1 MPGEHLL
8 VIDDS
13 PTVLKVIEGTL
24 TKAGYVVA
32 TAGAGPEGLALMDTG
47 DNGGTPALIL
57 LDCGSPNLDGAAF
70 CRQLAED
77 RRTARVPVVLM
88 APKGE
93 DLEERFSRVPNV
105 VDYITKPFSPEA
117 LQAVVSHVVEG
128 RTQAPQSLAA
138 SEPLQAGATDAG
150 PPSQLA
156 RAVLSDALAQ
166 SAQPAP
172 PPAAGVHT
180 PRWHDLREAI
190 LERLQFYQCEQTGKV
205 ELGELVR
212 GAFDDRALERLV
224 SAVPIDARVPDA
236 DLYALTGDLG
246 AFAVD
251 EVLLMLQEQAQ
262 TGCLRAQRAGARV
275 EIFFRGGHIDF
286 AAAVGV
292 AEEFLLGRFAL
303 AAGDISQPVL
313 DDILGERAR
322 SATKPKLF
330 GADLVARG
338 VLKPEQLRQA
348 MTRQT
353 SELVYEALRWTE
365 GRFTFA
371 RLGALP
377 ELATSASLGIAV
389 DTLLLE
395 GFRRVDEWR
404 IIQREIDS
412 FDLVLLRNENKVA
425 DVARGKLTREE
436 IAVLEAVN
444 GKSSVRDIIRDLRM
458 GSFDVSKILFRL
470 LRTKLIR
477 RRVAPVA
484 V

>member
-13 PTVLKVIEGTL
+13 PTVLKVIEATL
-24 TKAGYVVA
+24 TKAGYLVA
-32 TAGAGPEGLALMDTG
+32 TAGAGPEGLALARMG
-47 DNGGTPALIL
+47 DGATPALIL

-70 CRQLAED
+70 CKQLAED

-93 DLEERFSRVPNV
+93 DLEERFSKATNV

-117 LQAVVSHVVEG
+117 LQAVVSHVVGG
-128 RTQAPQSLAA
+128 RTHTISSPGDAPA
-138 SEPLQAGATDAG
+138 ERNGG

-156 RAVLSDALAQ
+156 RAALSDALSQ
-166 SAQPAP
+166 SVA
-172 PPAAGVHT
+172 PAAPT
-180 PRWHDLREAI
+180 RSARWALLRQAV
-190 LERLQFYQCEQTGKV
+190 LERLQGVQRESGQTDLAALV
-205 ELGELVR
+205 GEAL
-212 GAFDDRALERLV
+212 DDDTWERLWP
-224 SAVPIDARVPDA
+224 SAPAEPA
-236 DLYALTGDLG
+236 GAATESFTLTGDLG
-246 AFAVD
+246 ALGVS
-251 EVLLMLQEQAQ
+251 EVLLMLQEQGQ
-262 TGCLRAQRAGARV
+262 TGYLRAQRAGARV
-275 EIFFRGGHIDF
+275 EIFFRDGHIDF

-303 AAGDISQPVL
+303 AAGDISPAVL
-313 DDILGERAR
+313 KTILDQRAR
-322 SATKPKLF
+322 SPGKPKLF
-330 GADLVARG
+330 GADLVQRG
-338 VLKPEQLRQA
+338 VLTEAQLRQA

-353 SELVYEALRWTE
+353 AELVYEVLRWTE
-365 GRFTFA
+365 GRFTFL
-371 RLGALP
+371 RLKSLP
-377 ELATSASLGIAV
+377 ELARSAALEIAV

-404 IIQREIDS
+404 IIQRDIDS
-412 FDLVLLRNENKVA
+412 FDLVFVRNDGKLA

-444 GKSSVRDIIRDLRM
+444 SRSSVREIIRELRM

-477 RRVAPVA
+477 RRVPPVA
-484 V
+484 A